1 VRLIS
6 ALAIAALLL
15 SACVVITYSR
25 HSVSENPL
33 ELFSRQQD
41 AELKVKEASTKQTLT
56 RAHRED
62 AATLALEKRTNQL
75 RAQTESAVAFAKSQ
89 LALLQKDKADEL
101 ASKERTNKL
110 NTALKAELSNEA
122 AAIARTNM
130 LQKVATS
137 ARLQFAE
144 MPQVSEKVSR
154 VEAQARADTAATNL
168 NARDAIQHALDAAK
182 KFKQIS
188 LKLAPRHEGGATLA
202 HDREATAALT
212 TVQHTQPIQLG
223 SKKHAKLADK
233 AFIQGVSDD
242 AKRAKDL
249 WLKLFHK
256 PVTAKASPVTP
267 PSGPSIQGDGSVA
280 VAVAANPVWS
290 SPAQK
295 GALDVAQAA
304 VKALNSLSHGKVATE
319 QDRISVL
326 PPLTCYDVV
335 VGSSANQK
343 KRVHVAHKNLKCPES
358 VSKKNW
364 IGRDQHGDSFHVSQ
378 SASGDGIIVDRL
390 DAKHGW
396 GMNLIIRCCQS
407 TELKKDDIASPIPSK
422 STTAPSKVSHEAAS
436 KAASSKVSQKSASKA
451 ASSKVSQ
458 KSASK
463 AASSKVSQKSAS
475 KAASSKVSQKSAS
488 KAASSKVSQKSA
500 SKAASSKLK
509 NEKTISPTLP
519 HSATSPSID
528 DFALAGDLPAIRK
541 EVHASLGDL
550 NNDAVVKL
558 SKRIESS
565 LGEVEKSDIKG
576 ITQADVAAALAKAQ
590 AAAKDA
596 AASQDIAEKAR
607 IAAAKSDALLYDAN
621 KAKVEAVAKEQAASK
636 AAAAASAADNDLKA
650 KLAKATSESQ
660 LMSKK
665 ADAAHALYLNAKKE
679 AELMKAKAAE
689 TAKQSETATAT
700 SKAAQLKAD
709 SANASAKL
717 AASALAES
725 VKALA
730 EKEKSYNQLKVDVEQ
745 ARKARDAAAA
755 AAAKAL
761 KEAEATK
768 TLNSAK
774 LASAHKAA
782 AAAEA
787 DLKAKIAAAAVASR
801 DLRVAGAV
809 RLQKQKLA
817 VAADAAFVEANG
829 KFKLLQ
835 TTASKSKHAA
845 DSAQDESR
853 KAAVS
858 AKEALKVYLARQQS
872 AITWPGKKPDMA

>member
-1 VRLIS
+1 MRFIS

-15 SACVVITYSR
+15 SACVVITSSR

-41 AELKVKEASTKQTLT
+41 AELKAKDASTKSTLT

-75 RAQTESAVAFAKSQ
+75 RAQTESAVSFAKSQ
-89 LALLQKDKADEL
+89 LAILQKDKADEL
-101 ASKERTNKL
+101 AAKERTNKL

-130 LQKVATS
+130 FKKVSTS
-137 ARLQFAE
+137 ARLQYAE

-154 VEAQARADTAATNL
+154 VEAQAKADTAATNL

-202 HDREATAALT
+202 HDREATAALS
-212 TVQHTQPIQLG
+212 TVQHKQHIQL
-223 SKKHAKLADK
+223 SSRKHAKLADK
-233 AFIQGVSDD
+233 AFIQGVTDD

-267 PSGPSIQGDGSVA
+267 PSGPAIQGDGS

-304 VKALNSLSHGKVATE
+304 VKALNFLSHGKLATE

-326 PPLTCYDVV
+326 PPLACYDVV
-335 VGSSANQK
+335 VGSSANEK
-343 KRVHVAHKNLKCPES
+343 KRVHVAHKNLKCPQS

-364 IGRDQHGDSFHVSQ
+364 IGRDQYGDTFHVSQ
-378 SASGDGIIVDRL
+378 SASGDSIIVDRL
-390 DAKHGW
+390 DKKHGW

-422 STTAPSKVSHEAAS
+422 STTAPSKVSE
-436 KAASSKVSQKSASKA
+436 KSASKA
-451 ASSKVSQ
+451 ASSKVSE

-463 AASSKVSQKSAS
+463 AASSMP
-475 KAASSKVSQKSAS
+475 
-488 KAASSKVSQKSA
+488 
-500 SKAASSKLK
+500 K
-509 NEKTISPTLP
+509 NGNTISPTLP
-519 HSATSPSID
+519 HSATTPSID

-596 AASQDIAEKAR
+596 TAAQDIAEKAR

-621 KAKVEAVAKEQAASK
+621 KAKVDAVAKEQAASK

-665 ADAAHALYLNAKKE
+665 AEAAHALYLNAKKE

-709 SANASAKL
+709 SAKASAKL

-730 EKEKSYNQLKVDVEQ
+730 EKEKGYNQLKVDVEQ

-801 DLRVAGAV
+801 DLRVAGAL

-835 TTASKSKHAA
+835 TTASKSKNAA

-853 KAAVS
+853 KAAVT

-872 AITWPGKKPDMA
+872 AITWPGKKPDTA

>member
-1 VRLIS
+1 MASPTSRNFPVRFIS

-15 SACVVITYSR
+15 SACVVITSSR

-41 AELKVKEASTKQTLT
+41 AELKAKEASTKSTLT

-62 AATLALEKRTNQL
+62 AATAALEKRTNQL
-75 RAQTESAVAFAKSQ
+75 RVQTESAVAFAKSQ

-101 ASKERTNKL
+101 AAKERTNKL
-110 NTALKAELSNEA
+110 NAALKADLSNEA
-122 AAIARTNM
+122 AAVARTNM
-130 LQKVATS
+130 LQKVAAS
-137 ARLQFAE
+137 ARLQYAE

-154 VEAQARADTAATNL
+154 VEAQAKANSAATNL
-168 NARDAIQHALDAAK
+168 NARDAIQHALDASK
-182 KFKQIS
+182 KFQQIS
-188 LKLAPRHEGGATLA
+188 LKLAPRHAGESTLA
-202 HDREATAALT
+202 HDREATAALG
-212 TVQHTQPIQLG
+212 TVPHKRDIQLG

-233 AFIQGVSDD
+233 AFIHGVIDD

-249 WLKLFHK
+249 WLTLFHK
-256 PVTAKASPVTP
+256 PVTAKASPVAP
-267 PSGPSIQGDGSVA
+267 PSGPAIQGDGSVS

-304 VKALNSLSHGKVATE
+304 IKALNSLSHGTVATE
-319 QDRISVL
+319 QHRIAVPL
-326 PPLTCYDVV
+326 PLICYDVV

-343 KRVHVAHKNLKCPES
+343 KRVHIAHKNLKCPQS

-364 IGRDQHGDSFHVSQ
+364 IGHEQHGDTFHISQ
-378 SASGDGIIVDRL
+378 SASGDSIIVDRL

-407 TELKKDDIASPIPSK
+407 TELKKDDSVLPIPPK
-422 STTAPSKVSHEAAS
+422 STTSPSSVSQNSAS
-436 KAASSKVSQKSASKA
+436 KAASSKGSQKSASKA

-458 KSASK
+458 
-463 AASSKVSQKSAS
+463 
-475 KAASSKVSQKSAS
+475 
-488 KAASSKVSQKSA
+488 
-500 SKAASSKLK
+500 
-509 NEKTISPTLP
+509 
-519 HSATSPSID
+519 PSID

-576 ITQADVAAALAKAQ
+576 ITTADVAAALAKAQ

-596 AASQDIAEKAR
+596 AASQDIAERAR
-607 IAAAKSDALLYDAN
+607 IAAAKSDVLLSEAN
-621 KAKVEAVAKEQAASK
+621 KAKVDAIAKEQTASK
-636 AAAAASAADNDLKA
+636 AAKAASAVEHDLKA

-660 LMSKK
+660 ALSKK
-665 ADAAHALYLNAKKE
+665 ADAAHALYLHAKKE

-689 TAKQSETATAT
+689 TAKQSDAATAA

-730 EKEKSYNQLKVDVEQ
+730 AKEKSYNQLKVDVEQ

-782 AAAEA
+782 AAADA

-801 DLRVAGAV
+801 DLRVAGAL

-853 KAAVS
+853 KAAIT

-872 AITWPGKKPDMA
+872 AITWPGKKPDIA